1 MNSDYS
7 FFEETLT
14 KVRRL
19 RSRFSY
25 PYQILDGAT
34 EVASGQPSPVEPKV
48 IWKSDT
54 NEDETIIETSNYA
67 ARGGTGLDRLRAFL
81 GNEPPLDFAE
91 FYRRYSQAL
100 VVTRSFPTH
109 LWDESK
115 IVEEAEGWRLRKQRP
130 IRFFRFGSYFD
141 HPAQHFGL
149 WQEKV
154 GSDVWRVVVTSV
166 ERNDDE
172 YDTDTMDPIYILG
185 PSFHE
190 WLWKLVESD
199 GVDDPF
205 WGCREGDTYMNLA

>member
-1 MNSDYS
+1 MNCDYS

-19 RSRFSY
+19 RSKYCF
-25 PYQILDGAT
+25 PYYILRGAAET
-34 EVASGQPSPVEPKV
+34 GSPEQLSVRPKV

-54 NEDETIIETSNYA
+54 NEDETIVETSNYA
-67 ARGGTGLDRLRAFL
+67 TRGGTSLDRLRAFL
-81 GNEPPLDFAE
+81 GNEPPHDFAE
-91 FYRRYSQAL
+91 FYRHYSQAL
-100 VVTRSFPTH
+100 VVTRAFPTQ

-149 WQEKV
+149 WQEKL
-154 GSDVWRVVVTSV
+154 GSDIWRVVVTDV
-166 ERNDDE
+166 ETNDDE
-172 YDTDTMDPIYILG
+172 YDSDTVDPIYILG

-190 WLWKLVESD
+190 WLKKLVESD
-199 GVDDPF
+199 GVDDHF
-205 WGCREGDTYMNLA
+205 WCENGDTYLDLA